1 MTDEQIKLSY
11 QLAVG
16 VYNNVKTLKEAK
28 EIGKSYGIPP
38 NSMNYYCAA
47 YRHMMNGTRHTS
59 SIGTEIREYFLSQI
73 FIKYNNQVKRNALIA
88 FEQTIEYD
96 EERNNCTLHKNRNI
110 LEKYKKF
117 LSEE

>member
-47 YRHMMNGTRHTS
+47 YRHMVNGTRHTG

-73 FIKYNNQVKRNALIA
+73 FSKYDNQVKRNALI
-88 FEQTIEYD
+88 YG
-96 EERNNCTLHKNRNI
+96 HKN
-110 LEKYKKF
+110 EKCKKLCQGKRDDF
-117 LSEE
+117 QELAGRF

>member
-1 MTDEQIKLSY
+1 MTNEQIKLSY
-11 QLAVG
+11 QLAVD
-16 VYNNVKTLKEAK
+16 VYNDVKTLKEAK
-28 EIGKSYGIPP
+28 EIGESYGISP

-59 SIGTEIREYFLSQI
+59 SIGTEVREYFLSQI
-73 FIKYNNQVKRNALIA
+73 FSNYTNQIKRNALIA

-96 EERNNCTLHKNRNI
+96 EERNHCTLHKNRSI
-110 LEKYKKF
+110 LEKYKRF